1 MLECTGCRKGKNSL
15 QRRYPHLLI
24 SMARRCYIC
33 EILYLLSAGLMR
45 DPHLPVSKAKHMKKR
60 ISSSQRHYRHLLIS
74 TFSPSF
80 SLIFSPTLSP
90 TLSPI
95 LLPPFP
101 LPFSPNF
108 SLTLP
113 KNSTPPLQSQ
123 GLALASS
130 CKVKYLKTLS
140 LPCQGRDRHWDGIFE
155 SR

>member
-1 MLECTGCRKGKNSL
+1 MLKSTGCRQGMNSL

-60 ISSSQRHYRHLLIS
+60 ISSSQRHYRHLLIN

-80 SLIFSPTLSP
+80 SLIFSPPLSP

-95 LLPPFP
+95 LLPTLFP
-101 LPFSPNF
+101 YTFH
-108 SLTLP
+108 LTFH
-113 KNSTPPLQSQ
+113 
-123 GLALASS
+123 
-130 CKVKYLKTLS
+130 
-140 LPCQGRDRHWDGIFE
+140 LPCQKIARRPFNHKGWL
-155 SR
+155 